1 MIRKLFFLLPFS
13 TMVSANEPDT
23 VLVKP
28 INLDEVTIVGFKQ
41 NSPNREPL
49 SIASLKKMK
58 YRELKT

>member
-1 MIRKLFFLLPFS
+1 
-13 TMVSANEPDT
+13 MVSANEPDT

-49 SIASLKKMK
+49 SISTLDNHFLN
-58 YRELKT
+58 ENEISGGQV